1 MATQL
6 DCAEMV
12 VEHKEVLEMALSI
25 CKGYLAGAWKRIT
38 AEDICVKR
46 MSGGLTNMLY
56 HVTLLQSPHSTEPS
70 EVLLRIYGQT
80 HGERALESIITDS
93 VIFTLLS
100 ERKLGPT
107 LHGVFPGGRIE
118 EYIPARSL
126 KSSELSD
133 PVISLKIAEKMADIH
148 LMQIPVI
155 KEPTFLW
162 DTIQRW
168 LNTLYMK
175 NTKVLNGPNVQNTQE
190 SWRPNNNNATDTLTN
205 EQNKKNKILMKKVL
219 SQDLNTEADWLKKH
233 LLKVKSPVVFCH
245 NDLQEGNI
253 LFKEYPE
260 PPQHS
265 PSHTIQDCPENASN
279 DLVVIDFEYCSYNYR
294 AFDIA
299 NHFVE
304 SMYDYTYKHF
314 PHYTVR
320 RDNYPTYVIRK
331 AFVETYLSRM
341 NNTTTTAD
349 QVLEEV
355 KHFTLASHFFWAL
368 WSFVHDDNS
377 EIPFGYW
384 EYGLERLNTYYRLK
398 QKLCPPGEQNAV
410 KRKASTELD

>member
-1 MATQL
+1 MASF
-6 DCAEMV
+6 DFHCAEMV
-12 VEHKEVLEMALSI
+12 VEQKEMLEMALGI
-25 CKGYLAGAWKRIT
+25 CKGYLHGAWKRIT
-38 AEDICVKR
+38 AKDICVKR

-56 HVTLLQSPHSTEPS
+56 HVTLLQPIQSSEPS

-126 KSSELSD
+126 KYSELTD
-133 PVISLKIAEKMADIH
+133 PAISRKIAEKMADIH
-148 LMQIPVI
+148 LMQIPVV
-155 KEPTFLW
+155 KEPTWLW

-168 LNTLYMK
+168 LNTLYLK
-175 NTKVLNGPNVQNTQE
+175 NTGGNGTAE
-190 SWRPNNNNATDTLTN
+190 WRNGETLAT
-205 EQNKKNKILMKKVL
+205 ECHKKNKIQMKKIL
-219 SQDLNTEADWLKKH
+219 SKDLNTEADWLKKH
-233 LLKVKSPVVFCH
+233 LLKIKSPVTFCH

-253 LFKEYPE
+253 LYRE
-260 PPQHS
+260 S
-265 PSHTIQDCPENASN
+265 PNNNNNNNSSN
-279 DLVVIDFEYCSYNYR
+279 NNNNNIDLVVIDFEYCSYNYR

-304 SMYDYTYKHF
+304 SVYDYSYKHF
-314 PHYTVR
+314 PHYTVKR
-320 RDNYPTYVIRK
+320 ENYPSYSLRK
-331 AFVETYLSRM
+331 SFVETYLSRM
-341 NNTTTTAD
+341 NQGDSTPES
-349 QVLEEV
+349 VLEEV

-368 WSFVHDDNS
+368 WSFVHDDTS
-377 EIPFGYW
+377 EISFGYW
-384 EYGLERLNTYYRLK
+384 EYGLERLNSYYRLK
-398 QKLCPPGEQNAV
+398 QKLLGPTEPNAV

>member
-1 MATQL
+1 
-6 DCAEMV
+6 
-12 VEHKEVLEMALSI
+12 
-25 CKGYLAGAWKRIT
+25 
-38 AEDICVKR
+38 
-46 MSGGLTNMLY
+46 MLY
-56 HVTLLQSPHSTEPS
+56 HVTLLTSPQSTEPS

-80 HGERALESIITDS
+80 HGERAVESIITDS

-126 KSSELSD
+126 KYSELSE
-133 PVISLKIAEKMADIH
+133 PMISLKIAEKMADIH

-155 KEPTFLW
+155 KEPTWLW

-168 LNTLYMK
+168 LNALYMK
-175 NTKVLNGPNVQNTQE
+175 NTMVLNGNNTQNTQE
-190 SWRPNNNNATDTLTN
+190 SWRTNGTDTLTN
-205 EQNKKNKILMKKVL
+205 EQNKKNKIQIKKVL
-219 SQDLNTEADWLKKH
+219 SKDLNMEADWLKKH

-253 LFKEYPE
+253 LIKE
-260 PPQHS
+260 
-265 PSHTIQDCPENASN
+265 CAENPAAASSKI

-304 SMYDYTYKHF
+304 STYDYTYKHF

-320 RDNYPTYVIRK
+320 RDNYPSYAIRK

-341 NNTTTTAD
+341 NNTSTSPD

-355 KHFTLASHFFWAL
+355 QHFTLASHFFWAL

-398 QKLCPPGEQNAV
+398 QKLCPPGEQNAI